1 MKKQTSR
8 VPLKGFVVLK
18 YKMYTFI
25 TEGNHEYK
33 KAEAI
38 NKNIVDDKLKQ
49 DSYKN
54 VLFDNYKIK
63 NYKNYKKQRL

>member
-25 TEGNHEYK
+25 TEGSHEYK

-38 NKNIVDDKLKQ
+38 NKNVVDDKLK
-49 DSYKN
+49 
-54 VLFDNYKIK
+54 
-63 NYKNYKKQRL
+63 